1 MLCLLDM
8 ETWSQYFFV
17 YLVACLLKET
27 AEMTNMNGNRMN
39 WCDDI
44 IAPLVQ
50 LEAVED
56 NQTQLVSGG
65 FHGNK
70 EIKKLL

>member
-1 MLCLLDM
+1 
-8 ETWSQYFFV
+8 
-17 YLVACLLKET
+17 
-27 AEMTNMNGNRMN
+27 MN
-39 WCDDI
+39 WCDDV

-56 NQTQLVSGG
+56 KQTQLVSGG

-70 EIKKLL
+70 EMKKLL